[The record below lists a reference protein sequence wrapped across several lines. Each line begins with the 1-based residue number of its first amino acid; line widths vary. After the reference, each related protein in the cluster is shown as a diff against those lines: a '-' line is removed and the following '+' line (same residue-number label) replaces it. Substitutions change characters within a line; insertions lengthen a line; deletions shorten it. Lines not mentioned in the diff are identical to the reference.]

1 MSDKEAEI
9 ITQAINDLRKQNIND
24 VQIAI
29 DLLGSAVPVMIEAS
43 GVTSTANF
51 LISLADQVKAH
62 ETELEMKTH

>member
-1 MSDKEAEI
+1 MTDKSAEI
-9 ITQAINDLRKQNIND
+9 LTQMITDLRALNVND

-29 DLLGSAVPVMIEAS
+29 DLLGSAVPVLIEAS

-51 LISLADQVKAH
+51 LISLADQVKTH